1 MFSFS
6 KSRGIY
12 TLQDTKQKQ
21 TNLTDERKRGAN
33 EYEYSPHDTIQLQP
47 LQTAIKRNRS
57 KSSG

>member
-21 TNLTDERKRGAN
+21 TNLMNERKREAN
-33 EYEYSPHDTIQLQP
+33 EYEYPPHDTIQPQP
-47 LQTAIKRNRS
+47 LQTAI
-57 KSSG
+57 